1 METLD
6 HWEKAQTTAFRLG
19 LDPGDLPFSQDDSAN
34 AILDFAEVPQP

>member
-6 HWEKAQTTAFRLG
+6 HWEKAQTIAFRQG

-34 AILDFAEVPQP
+34 AILDFAEVCEP